1 MKRKNSWALMP
12 VKRSHLV
19 STTGVGSLTRLR
31 NGATG
36 LVAGLRSW
44 EQTIPVPAGDENSE
58 KLSRQAF
65 LKQYE
70 IRDPEL
76 ESACGVTKFH
86 QPPRASEDEHS
97 IEWNIPVIVF
107 PKSAICENFN
117 CGSIAATISD
127 SGSEAECRYCDPVSA
142 GRRKKRYRQ
151 RQSPIFLVC
160 PDGHIDEVKWD
171 AGFDHAEGCSGGPLR
186 AYLSGSIRR
195 PRIECTSCKKTAPLP
210 KSIPCTGSR
219 TWIPGALNEPCLQE
233 MFVVDRTSVQTY
245 FPQNKT
251 SIHVPAKSGMDNAI
265 LDWIMSNVDLAF
277 VDVTNHAH
285 LATIE
290 DRLTAVGFSVNLDLV
305 KLHLDHI
312 ALITS
317 KDFIAPAWNYL
328 DARSHE
334 LNVLTKSDPT
344 FNTPPSQF
352 LEFHDSNIVGLDS
365 NLFGASG
372 LFSQVVAV
380 TRLTETRVQDGF
392 SRWQPSQISPDD
404 GYRRIWG
411 HHPGSGSWLPAYRA
425 HGEGILFVLN
435 PIRMLNWLKE
445 CGYPSS
451 AADASQPTVLSYSG
465 VLAHSLAHLIMTR
478 LSYEC
483 GYSLPSIS
491 DRIYDLPDGR
501 QAFLV
506 YTAESDIMGTLGGL
520 VDFGDGKK
528 LENLVRSALEDA
540 VWCSQD
546 PVCIGRVVDA
556 ASKQAACC
564 HKCLYLPETSCEW
577 MNTHLDRA
585 TIVGSKDRNIKG
597 MWTPKKIIGV

>member
-1 MKRKNSWALMP
+1 MP

-36 LVAGLRSW
+36 LVACLRSW
-44 EQTIPVPAGDENSE
+44 EQTIPVPVGDQHSEN
-58 KLSRQAF
+58 LARQSF

-76 ESACGVTKFH
+76 ESACGVTKFY

-97 IEWNIPVIVF
+97 IEWQIPVIVF

-117 CGSIAATISD
+117 CGSITTSVADT
-127 SGSEAECRYCDPVSA
+127 GKEADCHNCDPVSS
-142 GRRKKRYRQ
+142 GRRKRRYRQ
-151 RQSPIFLVC
+151 KQSPIFLVC
-160 PDGHIDEVKWD
+160 PDGHIDEVRWD
-171 AGFDHAEGCSGGPLR
+171 AGFEHSETCSGGPLK

-195 PRIECTSCKKTAPLP
+195 PRVECTNCKKTAPLP

-219 TWIPGALNEPCLQE
+219 SWIPGATNEPCLRE
-233 MFVVDRTSVQTY
+233 MFVVDRTSVQAY

-251 SIHVPAKSGMDNAI
+251 SIHVPAKSGIDNAI
-265 LDWIMSNVDLAF
+265 LDWILTNIDISF
-277 VDVTNHAH
+277 VDIKNPAH
-285 LATIE
+285 LATVE
-290 DRLTAVGFSVNLDLV
+290 NRLTGIGFPVTSQLV
-305 KLHLDHI
+305 KLHLEHL
-312 ALITS
+312 ALITAD
-317 KDFIAPAWNYL
+317 DFIAPVWDYL
-328 DARSHE
+328 EARTHE
-334 LNVLTKSDPT
+334 LNVLTKADPA
-344 FNTPPSQF
+344 FIAPNSQF
-352 LEFHDSNIVGLDS
+352 LEFHDADLAGLKRE
-365 NLFGASG
+365 LFGVTG

-380 TRLTETRVQDGF
+380 TRLTETRIQDGF
-392 SRWQPSQISPDD
+392 SRWQPAQINPDE
-404 GYRRIWG
+404 GYKLMWG
-411 HHPGSGSWLPAYRA
+411 HHRVSGSWLPAYRA

-435 PIRMLNWLKE
+435 PSKITIWLDI
-445 CGYPSS
+445 CGFP
-451 AADASQPTVLSYSG
+451 APLVDASEPSALSYPG

-483 GYSLPSIS
+483 GYALPSIC

-506 YTAESDIMGTLGGL
+506 YTAESDITGTLGGL
-520 VDFGDGKK
+520 VDFGEGVK
-528 LENLVRSALEDA
+528 LEQLVIEALQDA

-556 ASKQAACC
+556 SLKQAACC

-585 TIVGSKDRNIKG
+585 TLVGSKDRQINGIKSR
-597 MWTPKKIIGV
+597 